1 MVAIA
6 ALILFIAVCVL
17 AAAYG
22 VDSRFDQPGR
32 QL

>member
-17 AAAYG
+17 AAVYG